1 MADNLIFPIGFDL
14 EKGVK
19 DVISRSDTYLR
30 QIEHAMNRKPIV
42 LRAEVDASKFQM
54 FSRQFTNSIDGISAK
69 LAQAQRLWNA
79 MTFDVKFDADGNLSR
94 RAQVVFDAF
103 QQLTQASAT
112 MGQRLGEVNRNLA
125 KSEQDTARAIT
136 AEYDKRRQQVN
147 EQIRLKERQAAAEER
162 VRQGQLK
169 GVNAGYVDTQRQVE
183 AVRNLRLQYE
193 AILPMLNAMAQRRYD
208 IKVGI
213 DKQFE
218 ADIQRINAEIARL
231 RQSNLQLGT
240 KGDTNAIQANLQAI
254 RQLEAELQRISQ
266 QKIDL
271 LNSNKINSDLARLRT
286 EISSVFG
293 ELQSAERRLAT
304 DNSLNAAL
312 DAQSQKV
319 LKLHADIQKL
329 DQQFAQ
335 LNATGRAYNQDGS
348 FTAQANTLLQQRIA
362 LTKQLEQE
370 AITGQQAQIK
380 LEQQLREE
388 KRQTEQA
395 AKNAAKEAE
404 RQAKAEAAAR
414 KQAQDAANAENKARQ
429 EAYNARRRQGQET
442 QRILNKEAK
451 SIADI
456 TAKLQIQQQRLQ
468 SANIG
473 SAKFNKIAEEV
484 KRLTADLEKANQKMR
499 ELTGQ
504 TQSGAARQSAAVKQ
518 VSQEFKNQETYVSRL
533 IKRMAVYASFS
544 AFGNFLTNV
553 REVTAQFELQ
563 RISLGAIIQDQARAN
578 QLFEEIK
585 TFALKSPVKILDLT
599 KYTKQLAAYKIGVD
613 ELFDTT
619 KRLTDISV
627 GLGVSMDR
635 IVLMYGQIRATGYL
649 RASEVRQATEA
660 GIPLVEELAKKLSKA
675 NGELVTAADVMDM
688 ISKRAISFDMVKEV
702 FDDMTS
708 AGGIFYNMQEKQG
721 NTLFGLWQKL
731 GDAAAMMYD
740 QIGNTSRVN
749 EGMKMAIQTLRYLM
763 LHWKQVGIVV
773 GGVSVYILANTIAT
787 KNNAIATAAATTA
800 NKLHIASLQQKLGA
814 LRLEQMNL
822 KSTAI
827 FQRLHTAATISA
839 TKAQIG
845 AATSTNV
852 FSKALYGLKA
862 ALLSN
867 PLTALAVALTTII
880 ALLMQSE
887 SELDKL
893 NSKLQDIDR
902 DYDASGKKSVDRFKE
917 LVKAVEENVDGS
929 KAQKEALDELDR
941 TYGKILGSEALELD
955 SLKALGGQYSEL
967 IDLIEAY
974 NAKKRGEEKETA
986 IKSSY
991 ATILDEEKDDLMD
1004 YLNQAGMSAE
1014 KQAAFI
1020 QAIND
1025 KMLEGKDAVT
1035 ATNEAF
1041 NEFADD
1047 ISQLASAG
1055 NVINVLNF
1063 DKLADAWGVGF
1074 RQLGGFFGGQGM
1086 DYLYNYARALEG
1098 QNKALEDNEKQT
1110 RLAADAMG
1118 VYSTSVDGLNKS
1130 FANLDWSSME
1140 ALYNSLQD
1148 YNAKHP
1154 ENMISVPINMEFDP
1168 AKAQSE
1174 YEKMLEIGNMQI
1186 HAIFSNLQNIASQE
1200 GVAIP
1205 EEFYKQAKSVVDG
1218 NKSFSFI
1225 DIDNIIKL
1233 FNSPKAKA
1241 AIRESKALYEGISP
1255 NDRTAA
1261 VFRTKLAQ
1269 LASGAGVELSTMTK
1283 YFMKAGDKIED
1294 YAKRIKEAIEDL
1306 EKKLKEMRTT
1316 NQMIAEGGHGPLQ
1329 GFSEEEIKKIQMQVA
1344 VLKELFPFLQGFTK
1358 SSGGGRQS
1366 DPRLQIL
1373 NEMVQLAEKL
1383 NKEYSDWE
1391 KKVGSTKALEK
1402 VNETYA
1408 ETVEYAEKV
1417 AKDAGISLPHLKTPT
1432 NAKELNE
1439 YLEAVRKV
1447 MESAKGLKGGKKA
1460 AIELA
1465 VKMSN
1470 NVSAEDQKA
1479 IEEKIKAL
1487 ADRIS
1492 RTKTAKEFYEKI
1504 LSTTGN
1510 VDMAINLTTSIF
1522 GENGEDL
1529 NKQIA
1534 LQINEL
1540 MQSGEGGIEI
1550 GLDVVGDGYNINY
1563 KNLRKLTEEAYKAKK
1578 IGDQAYKD
1586 LIAIADNGEKDVSK
1600 MVDGWLKATEKAKS
1614 YSDKLLD
1621 LARTTNAEIA
1631 KIEAQRIAGNI
1642 TDDYAKVQIQGYKDK
1657 QAQEIAKLQY
1667 EAFKD
1672 SPMYVQMFDDLDNA
1686 STTMLR
1692 NMKQRIEELKT
1703 SWKDLTPTQLKEMQ
1717 SRLNEI
1723 DAQLA
1728 KRNPFKGLI
1737 DGIKEYRNLRKG
1749 GDALGNKSEGAAEKT
1764 LDAAAKA
1771 RLEAEKEYLE
1781 ILNKEGATQEE
1792 IAAAKKRFDDAA
1804 ADEDAAAKAVENW
1817 KKVKDAI
1824 GLSANELF
1832 QMLNWAGD
1840 IAKGIA
1846 DISEAMG
1853 ADEEDVQYWNDVAD
1867 ALGQISGGIQD
1878 IVSAAMSGNVTGIIS
1893 STLTAIPKMFVG
1905 FTNLFSAGKIKRA
1918 NKEIKRQQ
1926 KLLDQLEYTYG
1937 RLEKAADKVFGA
1949 DYVANQKQQQK
1960 ILLAQQQAYMKQYE
1974 AEMSKGKKAD
1984 KEKAQEFLDK
1994 ARDVGDQIAD
2004 MQGKIAEQMLG
2015 TDLTSAARDFA
2026 KAWLDA
2032 YKQFGNTADAM
2043 SEKFHEMIENMI
2055 VESLMAKAM
2064 QRALE
2069 PAFKMIDEMD
2079 EGDFYSEDFW
2089 RKVMETADQ
2098 GSKDANAAGAV
2109 IMEWAKKWGY
2119 DGREKAEGFTGIAK
2133 SVAGAT
2139 SEEINNVAAIG
2150 NTLMYYV
2157 SPIPRIDE
2165 NLARV
2170 VALMEGR
2177 GAALSVASGVTSG
2190 AVDYTDLFNTAN
2202 QHLSSLPRME
2212 QHLAEIHTMLGRA
2225 LRTKGS
2231 TTGFNTFLNS

>member
-14 EKGVK
+14 EEAVK
-19 DVISRSDTYLR
+19 KAGQEWNSTY
-30 QIEHAMNRKPIV
+30 A
-42 LRAEVDASKFQM
+42 D
-54 FSRQFTNSIDGISAK
+54 K
-69 LAQAQRLWNA
+69 LEKL
-79 MTFDVKFDADGNLSR
+79 
-94 RAQVVFDAF
+94 
-103 QQLTQASAT
+103 
-112 MGQRLGEVNRNLA
+112 LA
-125 KSEQDTARAIT
+125 KRAIT
-136 AEYDKRRQQVN
+136 VN
-147 EQIRLKERQAAAEER
+147 LGFSTK
-162 VRQGQLK
+162 
-169 GVNAGYVDTQRQVE
+169 
-183 AVRNLRLQYE
+183 NL
-193 AILPMLNAMAQRRYD
+193 N
-208 IKVGI
+208 
-213 DKQFE
+213 
-218 ADIQRINAEIARL
+218 
-231 RQSNLQLGT
+231 NLDDV
-240 KGDTNAIQANLQAI
+240 K
-254 RQLEAELQRISQ
+254 
-266 QKIDL
+266 
-271 LNSNKINSDLARLRT
+271 
-286 EISSVFG
+286 
-293 ELQSAERRLAT
+293 RRLAELKIEPLT
-304 DNSLNAAL
+304 PENKTAIKDLVRELKELAKAMEKV
-312 DAQSQKV
+312 QKYS
-319 LKLHADIQKL
+319 KIQ
-329 DQQFAQ
+329 
-335 LNATGRAYNQDGS
+335 TPE
-348 FTAQANTLLQQRIA
+348 LQQA
-362 LTKQLEQE
+362 LANK
-370 AITGQQAQIK
+370 A
-380 LEQQLREE
+380 
-388 KRQTEQA
+388 
-395 AKNAAKEAE
+395 N
-404 RQAKAEAAAR
+404 AEAAHMAEKYR
-414 KQAQDAANAENKARQ
+414 QANERLEVSKRRVALAEQKHA
-429 EAYNARRRQGQET
+429 EALSST
-442 QRILNKEAK
+442 SK
-451 SIADI
+451 
-456 TAKLQIQQQRLQ
+456 
-468 SANIG
+468 
-473 SAKFNKIAEEV
+473 KINE
-484 KRLTADLEKANQKMR
+484 QH
-499 ELTGQ
+499 
-504 TQSGAARQSAAVKQ
+504 S
-518 VSQEFKNQETYVSRL
+518 YVSRL
-533 IKRMAVYASFS
+533 IKRMAVYASSS

-613 ELFDTT
+613 ELFETT
-619 KRLTDISV
+619 KKLTDVSV

-635 IVLMYGQIRATGYL
+635 VVLAYGQVRARGALYSSEIR
-649 RASEVRQATEA
+649 QFTEM
-660 GIPLVEELAKKLSKA
+660 GVPIVEELAAKLSKV
-675 NGELVTAADVMDM
+675 NGELVTSKDVL
-688 ISKRAISFDMVKEV
+688 KLVEKGAISFELVKEV

-721 NTLFGLWQKL
+721 NTLYGMWQKL

-740 QIGNTSRVN
+740 QIGNTSSVN

-941 TYGKILGSEALELD
+941 TYNKILGSEALELD

-1025 KMLEGKDAVT
+1025 KMLEGKDAIT

-1047 ISQLASAG
+1047 ISQLDAAG
-1055 NVINVLNF
+1055 NILNVLNF
-1063 DKLADAWGVGF
+1063 GKLADAWGVGF
-1074 RQLGGFFGGQGM
+1074 RQIGGWFGGQGM

-1168 AKAQSE
+1168 TKAQSE
-1174 YEKMLEIGNMQI
+1174 YEKMLEMGNMQI
-1186 HAIFSNLQNIASQE
+1186 HAIFSNLQTIASQE

-1225 DIDNIIKL
+1225 DFDGIIKL
-1233 FNSPKAKA
+1233 FDSPKAKA

-1366 DPRLQIL
+1366 DPRLQTLQEIA
-1373 NEMVQLAEKL
+1373 NKMAEV
-1383 NKEYSDWE
+1383 NKEYDE
-1391 KKVGSTKALEK
+1391 LLKKEGQTKALADTQK
-1402 VNETYA
+1402 LFTSSFA
-1408 ETVEYAEKV
+1408 EMQKV
-1417 AKDAGISLPHLKTPT
+1417 ANKYKFKLPAFEVPQTIEDVQKWYKAIMDNIKRLKLK
-1432 NAKELNE
+1432 NADKVLIELGF
-1439 YLEAVRKV
+1439 K
-1447 MESAKGLKGGKKA
+1447 SDKA
-1460 AIELA
+1460 AID
-1465 VKMSN
+1465 KQ
-1470 NVSAEDQKA
+1470 QKD
-1479 IEEKIKAL
+1479 IEQQIKAL

-1504 LSTTGN
+1504 LEQTGN
-1510 VDMAINLTTSIF
+1510 IDIATRVSMSIYGST
-1522 GENGEDL
+1522 GEELFKDTV
-1529 NKQIA
+1529 KQIREA
-1534 LQINEL
+1534 FKTGSEEHPIDLDISAAIDLENQRIDYKKLADIYEKYQNEI
-1540 MQSGEGGIEI
+1540 IEKRR
-1550 GLDVVGDGYNINY
+1550 D
-1563 KNLRKLTEEAYKAKK
+1563 TAKK
-1578 IGDQAYKD
+1578 IAQEGQK
-1586 LIAIADNGEKDVSK
+1586 EV
-1600 MVDGWLKATEKAKS
+1600 ATDILNWRKSLAKAKS
-1614 YSDKLLD
+1614 YEQK
-1621 LARTTNAEIA
+1621 RTDIINTATAERA
-1631 KIEAQRIAGNI
+1631 KIIRET
-1642 TDDYAKVQIQGYKDK
+1642 TDPKERGELLGLSYSK
-1657 QAQEIAKLQY
+1657 QAQELAKLAVD
-1667 EAFKD
+1667 EFKSSD
-1672 SPMYVQMFDDLDNA
+1672 DYIKVFQDLDRV
-1686 STTMLR
+1686 STQTLDR
-1692 NMKQRIEELKT
+1692 MKKRLEEMIATVKDTENVEGLKT
-1703 SWKDLTPTQLKEMQ
+1703 LVEQLDKIKEE
-1717 SRLNEI
+1717 RET
-1723 DAQLA
+1723 
-1728 KRNPFKGLI
+1728 RNPIEGII
-1737 DGIKEYRNLRKG
+1737 DSFKEYAKARK
-1749 GDALGNKSEGAAEKT
+1749 DYRTAEAEE
-1764 LDAAAKA
+1764 AAAKA
-1771 RLEAEKEYLE
+1771 EFAQQEVG
-1781 ILNKEGATQEE
+1781 LNQAIRT
-1792 IAAAKKRFDDAA
+1792 
-1804 ADEDAAAKAVENW
+1804 AKAEQAIAQQRVNDLKAQGKENTSEGVAAELVLNEATKRVTQATENRNKAV
-1817 KKVKDAI
+1817 KKVNNAEQKTTDALDAQKAALAKLQKNVNAMANAFSSAASSIKTIADMMGIAEDSELGDIVNGLVDGLNNAATIMTTILAIAIAIEAACWWMLAI
-1824 GLSANELF
+1824 GA
-1832 QMLNWAGD
+1832 A
-1840 IAKGIA
+1840 
-1846 DISEAMG
+1846 
-1853 ADEEDVQYWNDVAD
+1853 VA
-1867 ALGQISGGIQD
+1867 A
-1878 IVSAAMSGNVTGIIS
+1878 
-1893 STLTAIPKMFVG
+1893 
-1905 FTNLFSAGKIKRA
+1905 FSAIGSWLTGSKVRKA
-1918 NKEIKRQQ
+1918 NKEIERQQ
-1926 KLLDQLEYTYG
+1926 ELLDQLEYTYG
-1937 RLEKAADKVFGA
+1937 RLEKAADKLFGR
-1949 DYVANQKQQQK
+1949 DYVDNYNQQLKNLQ
-1960 ILLAQQQAYMKQYE
+1960 AQQQAYLKQAE
-1974 AEMSKGKKAD
+1974 AERSKGKKED
-1984 KEKAQEFLDK
+1984 KEKTKEYEEQ
-1994 ARDVGDQIAD
+1994 ARETANKIKELQDDLVAHFTGSTKTDVARQMAKSWIDARASMSDTFAAIKGDYQ
-2004 MQGKIAEQMLG
+2004 
-2015 TDLTSAARDFA
+2015 DLI
-2026 KAWLDA
+2026 K
-2032 YKQFGNTADAM
+2032 
-2043 SEKFHEMIENMI
+2043 NMI
-2055 VESLMAKAM
+2055 VEGAAARVIENALTPVWDSMQKMLDKNDVQGAIDSLVNGMDSALSQANNGMEVLWK
-2064 QRALE
+2064 ALE
-2069 PAFKMIDEMD
+2069 A
-2079 EGDFYSEDFW
+2079 
-2089 RKVMETADQ
+2089 R
-2098 GSKDANAAGAV
+2098 
-2109 IMEWAKKWGY
+2109 GY
-2119 DGREKAEGFTGIAK
+2119 DMKSLISDTDSEYSGIAK

-2177 GAALSVASGVTSG
+2177 TAALPTASGVTSG